1 MPVGMRGC
9 SRSDARAMRAS
20 ASVIESP
27 GGGSGDGASRSGT
40 ERIVPWLESVL
51 AVATSPSE

>member
-1 MPVGMRGC
+1 MPVGIRGY
-9 SRSDARAMRAS
+9 SRGEARAMRAS

-27 GGGSGDGASRSGT
+27 GGGSGEGRSRPGT

>member
-9 SRSDARAMRAS
+9 RRGDARAMRAS

-27 GGGSGDGASRSGT
+27 GGGVGDGRSRSGT
-40 ERIVPWLESVL
+40 ERIVPWLVSVL
-51 AVATSPSE
+51 AVATRPSE